1 MVNGN
6 EFYLQSPLSLRDAGF
21 RPTSREPQN
30 SNPSDKIMKTVRQQ
44 IANGFT
50 WEVL

>member
-6 EFYLQSPLSLRDAGF
+6 KFYLQSRLSLRDALF
-21 RPTSREPQN
+21 RPTSREPQK
-30 SNPSDKIMKTVRQQ
+30 SNRSDKMMKRLGNKSE
-44 IANGFT
+44 NGVT